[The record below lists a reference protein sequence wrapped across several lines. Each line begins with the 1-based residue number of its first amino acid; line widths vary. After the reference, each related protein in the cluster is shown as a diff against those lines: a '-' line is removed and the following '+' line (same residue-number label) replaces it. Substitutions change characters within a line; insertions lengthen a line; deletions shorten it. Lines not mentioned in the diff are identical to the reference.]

1 MNRQQI
7 RAFVFSTLLVM
18 LIFVNSVIALAA
30 TRKPVKLEIVTYP
43 KTVNYTVGDE
53 VVTRGLTLRVTY
65 DDSSSDVISK
75 GYTTSYNFSTA
86 GEKKVTIAYSENGVS
101 LKSEYQVTVYNKPL
115 LKTENTEITPDS
127 YFELPVNISG
137 NCGFMGVDVNV
148 SYDANVLTPI
158 SVSKGELIT
167 DGLFDDS
174 VATSAAGAFDVIWSG
189 SSEIADNGQLCV
201 IKFYCNKDV
210 EVGKTS
216 VSVSTVRKNTYKEN
230 YNTIVFNNVTSEI
243 SVIKK
248 VQPVEKKNLSNLVVE
263 MTGWDVSGTKSTP
276 KLSGNLGKGK
286 VTYTYAQINGAT
298 YTSTVPSK
306 AGTYI
311 VKAVVEE
318 TEEYNA
324 GVATCVFTVTDKNSE
339 PKPTVKKSLKNLSL
353 VMNGWDVSGTPSAPV
368 LTGNDG
374 KGKVTYSYALVGE
387 SEYTSVVPSKA
398 GTYIARATVEET
410 EEYSAGITTCIF
422 TITDKSSEP
431 VPVEKKLLANLT
443 LVMAGWDVSGT
454 KSTPV
459 LTGNDGDG
467 KVTYS
472 YALLGTSDYSE
483 AVPDKAGTYVIKA
496 VVEETENFYGGVT
509 TCIFAIT
516 DNVKPQ
522 PVVKK
527 KQTIITAFGTTVK
540 TYGDKAKSLGAKTT
554 GNGKLTYVSSN
565 KSVVTVSSNGLVS
578 IKGTGKAVVTIKA
591 SATTKYN
598 SAVKKITIVVKPK
611 KQQITKL
618 VSQKKNK
625 VKVVWKI
632 DSKASGYEVQ
642 VSRDTKFTKVV
653 KRYSIN
659 TYKYYAKEM
668 TGFVSGRTYYV
679 RVRSYKLVGK
689 DKIYGAYSVS
699 KSIKVK

>member
-7 RAFVFSTLLVM
+7 RAFVFSELLVM
-18 LIFVNSVIALAA
+18 LIFANSIIALAV

-65 DDSSSDVISK
+65 DDSSSEVISK

-101 LKSEYQVTVYNKPL
+101 LKSEYQVTVYNKPV
-115 LKTENTEITPDS
+115 LKTENIEITPDS

-137 NCGFMGVDVNV
+137 NCGFMGIDVNV

-174 VATSAAGAFDVIWSG
+174 VATSAAGVFDVIWSG
-189 SSEIADNGQLCV
+189 SSEIADNGRLCV
-201 IKFYCNKDV
+201 IKFYCNKDI

-243 SVIKK
+243 SVIEK

-263 MTGWDVSGTKSTP
+263 MTGWDVSGTKSIP

-324 GVATCVFTVTDKNSE
+324 GVATCVFTITDKNSE
-339 PKPTVKKSLKNLSL
+339 PKPTVKRSLKNLSL

-387 SEYTSVVPSKA
+387 TEYTSVVPSKA

-410 EEYSAGITTCIF
+410 EEYSACITTCIF

-642 VSRDTKFTKVV
+642 VSRDAKFTKVV

-668 TGFVSGRTYYV
+668 TGFVSGSTYYV

-689 DKIYGAYSVS
+689 DKIYGAYSAS